1 MVHIDDIDKNNVN
14 KILKDVILKTEY
26 KMRLRLG

>member
-14 KILKDVILKTEY
+14 KILKDVIPKTEY
-26 KMRLRLG
+26 KMRLRLE